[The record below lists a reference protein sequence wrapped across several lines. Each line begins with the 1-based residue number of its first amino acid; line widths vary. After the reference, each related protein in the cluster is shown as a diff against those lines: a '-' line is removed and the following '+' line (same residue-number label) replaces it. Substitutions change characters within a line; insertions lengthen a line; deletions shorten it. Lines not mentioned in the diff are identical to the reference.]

1 MEEAELAEQAG
12 MDAVVVQGSEA
23 GGHRGSFVG
32 ELTLIPLNELLL
44 KVVASVRLPVIAAG
58 GIASKEMMVECVSCR
73 GTSCPNRNCTS
84 SS

>member
-1 MEEAELAEQAG
+1 

-23 GGHRGSFVG
+23 GGHRGSFLG

-58 GIASKEMMVECVSCR
+58 GIAIKK
-73 GTSCPNRNCTS
+73 
-84 SS
+84 